1 MAEEVIGSGVDSAFV
16 IFLNELV
23 VKLLS
28 KYLYIKTIL
37 HP

>member
-1 MAEEVIGSGVDSAFV
+1 MAEEVRGSGVDSAIV
-16 IFLNELV
+16 ILLNELV

-28 KYLYIKTIL
+28 KYLYIKNIL